1 MFMIDAT
8 AAFPT
13 PSACSVRSPAVSTT
27 PQIRTGAT
35 LDVDRSDTPYRDW
48 LKEAVRKVQAD
59 ANRSADTHLLRFP
72 LPEAWGI
79 DLYLKDE
86 STHPTG
92 SLKHRL
98 ARSLFLYGL
107 CNGWI
112 RPGRPVIEA
121 SSGSTA
127 VSEAYF
133 AKLIGVPFIA
143 VMPRTTSAE
152 KCRLIEFHGGQCH
165 FVDDSRK
172 MYEESARLAVET
184 GGHYMDQ
191 FTYAERATDWRGNNN
206 IAESIFRQLQLERF
220 PEPAWIVATAGTGG
234 TSATLARYVHYT
246 QRDTRIC
253 VADPENSCFFEGWTT
268 GDPDVTCDCGSRIEG
283 IGRPRMEPSF
293 VPGAV
298 DRMMKVPDA
307 ASVAAVRA
315 LERAIGRKAGGST
328 GTGLWSALKIVSEM
342 VAAGRT
348 GSVVTLLCDP
358 GDRYLD
364 KYYSDSWLEEQGLDI
379 APYAAAIDSLLETGV
394 WPG

>member
-1 MFMIDAT
+1 MRHKQEEWALGGT
-8 AAFPT
+8 ARGSIET
-13 PSACSVRSPAVSTT
+13 
-27 PQIRTGAT
+27 I
-35 LDVDRSDTPYRDW
+35 DVDRSDHGYREW

-59 ANRSADTHLLRFP
+59 AQRSADTHLLSFP
-72 LPEAWGI
+72 LPERWGI

-112 RPGRPVIEA
+112 RPGKPVIEA

-143 VMPRTTSAE
+143 VMPRTTSRE

-165 FVDDSRK
+165 FVDDPRT
-172 MYEESARLAVET
+172 MYEESAALAAES

-206 IAESIFRQLQLERF
+206 IAESIYQQLRLERY
-220 PEPAWIVATAGTGG
+220 PEPAWVVSTAGTGG
-234 TSATLARYVHYT
+234 TSATIARYVHYM
-246 QRDTRIC
+246 QYDTRVC
-253 VADPENSCFFEGWTT
+253 VADPENSCFFDGWVHH
-268 GDPDVTCDCGSRIEG
+268 DAHASSDHGSRIEG

-293 VPGAV
+293 VPGAI

-328 GTGLWSALKIVSEM
+328 GTGLWSALRIVAEM

-358 GDRYLD
+358 GERYLD
-364 KYYSDSWLEEQGLDI
+364 KYYSDAWLEEQGLDI
-379 APYAAAIDSLLETGV
+379 EPYVKTLDIFLTTGN
-394 WPG
+394 WTD

>member
-1 MFMIDAT
+1 M
-8 AAFPT
+8 
-13 PSACSVRSPAVSTT
+13 
-27 PQIRTGAT
+27 
-35 LDVDRSDTPYRDW
+35 DVDRTDVTYRNW

-112 RPGRPVIEA
+112 RPGKPVIEA

-133 AKLIGVPFIA
+133 AALIGVEFIA
-143 VMPRTTSAE
+143 VMAKSTSQA
-152 KCRLIEFHGGQCH
+152 KIDLIEFHGGRCH
-165 FVDDSRK
+165 LVDDPCEV
-172 MYEESARLAVET
+172 YEVSARLAAET

-206 IAESIFRQLQLERF
+206 IAESIFAQLRLEPH

-234 TSATLARYVHYT
+234 TSATIARYVHY
-246 QRDTRIC
+246 QQFDTRIC
-253 VADPENSCFFEGWTT
+253 VADPENSCFFDGWLHH
-268 GDPDVTCDCGSRIEG
+268 DPHATSERGSRIEG
-283 IGRPRMEPSF
+283 IGRQRMEPSF
-293 VPGAV
+293 VPGAI

-307 ASVAAVRA
+307 ASIAGIRV
-315 LERAIGRKAGGST
+315 LERLLGKKAGAST
-328 GTGLWSALKIVSEM
+328 GTGLWSALRIVAEM
-342 VAAGRT
+342 RESGRR
-348 GSVVTLLCDP
+348 GSVVTLICDP

-364 KYYSDSWLEEQGLDI
+364 KYYADDWLAEQRIDI
-379 APYAAAIDSLLETGV
+379 APYLRDLESFLAGNPWSAPQSV
-394 WPG
+394 

>member
-1 MFMIDAT
+1 MGTIEQAENSGCT
-8 AAFPT
+8 
-13 PSACSVRSPAVSTT
+13 
-27 PQIRTGAT
+27 RTV
-35 LDVDRSDTPYRDW
+35 DVDRTDHAYRDW

-59 ANRSADTHLLRFP
+59 SNRSADTHLLRFP
-72 LPEAWGI
+72 LPLEWGI

-112 RPGRPVIEA
+112 RPGKPVIEA

-133 AKLIGVPFIA
+133 ATLIGVPFIA
-143 VMPRTTSAE
+143 VIPRTTSHE
-152 KCRLIEFHGGQCH
+152 KQRLIEFHGGQCH
-165 FVDDSRK
+165 LVDDPRTV
-172 MYEESARLAVET
+172 YEVSARLAAET

-206 IAESIFRQLQLERF
+206 IAESMFEQLCLERY

-234 TSATLARYVHYT
+234 TSATIARYVHYT
-246 QRDTRIC
+246 QRDTRLC
-253 VADPENSCFFEGWTT
+253 VADPENSCFFDGWVT
-268 GDPDVTCDCGSRIEG
+268 GDPGVTSDVASRIEG

-293 VPGAV
+293 VPGAI

-315 LERAIGRKAGGST
+315 LDGAIGRKAGGST
-328 GTGLWSALKIVSEM
+328 GTGLWSAFKIIAEM
-342 VAAGRT
+342 VEAGET
-348 GSVVTLLCDP
+348 GSVVTLICDP

-364 KYYSDSWLEEQGLDI
+364 KYYSDDWLAQQRLDI
-379 APYAAAIDSLLETGV
+379 GPYAAAIKGFLATGS
-394 WPG
+394 WPH